1 MSMDAA
7 LAPEKRGGDGAA
19 GAGVVVATAA
29 AAAQQAGSGAERRS
43 RFRRICVYC
52 GSAKGRKPSYQDAA
66 VELGRELV
74 RSHLPRNSRLCAP
87 ENTEKIGSSLVKS
100 LGVGYRFLSSHLIAP
115 LRPVRCRRSW
125 RTPHSRVVM
134 RARGSQPTITRQS
147 LPGSCPSG
155 GTERRRNSLP
165 FRWSWCG
172 NGRRV
177 TMSAAVTSLASPND
191 K

>member
-1 MSMDAA
+1 MAMDAA
-7 LAPEKRGGDGAA
+7 VAPEKSGGDGAA

-29 AAAQQAGSGAERRS
+29 APQVGSGAERRS

-100 LGVGYRFLSSHLIAP
+100 LVDGYRFLASHLIAP
-115 LRPVRCRRSW
+115 LRPVRCRQSW
-125 RTPHSRVVM
+125 RAPHSRVANL
-134 RARGSQPTITRQS
+134 ARLLLIRGNRKASRF
-147 LPGSCPSG
+147 LM
-155 GTERRRNSLP
+155 P
-165 FRWSWCG
+165 FRWSWYG
-172 NGRRV
+172 NRWSSGHGVCRRDL
-177 TMSAAVTSLASPND
+177 TRLP